1 MDGVTRSTKTDLTSW
16 LVFEF
21 SLLLDSPWEW
31 IIVTGNRL
39 LISLFQLVLLAGTL
53 LVVMLLGFIPLQAET
68 PILFLLFALITANFT
83 LISIITSLSQFL
95 LGREVESPNEI
106 RAEMAETISY
116 REDISKTISQSVMP
130 VKPAI
135 FFLFLFANV
144 RDDLESLEQL
154 SSQARTKR
162 AQDEL
167 EDLIAGFQTHTDQ
180 VVEHLEHPASELKH
194 ALFTSVNADYENYA
208 HQAWYLQ
215 MEHSD
220 EFTDPVT
227 EQLDQLTDKLEYI
240 VVATRMFQTTF
251 IESEVAE
258 LSRFLLY
265 IGLPVQ
271 LSSVIVMLLY
281 TAPASVPLVSS
292 ATLTVLIP
300 AVLIAG
306 FAPFLLLSSYIVRL
320 TIIAQR
326 MADRFPFNSQ
336 LSDTVVRPNTV
347 TDDP

>member
-1 MDGVTRSTKTDLTSW
+1 
-16 LVFEF
+16 
-21 SLLLDSPWEW
+21 
-31 IIVTGNRL
+31 
-39 LISLFQLVLLAGTL
+39 
-53 LVVMLLGFIPLQAET
+53 
-68 PILFLLFALITANFT
+68 
-83 LISIITSLSQFL
+83 
-95 LGREVESPNEI
+95 
-106 RAEMAETISY
+106 MAETISY
-116 REDISKTISQSVMP
+116 RNDVSKTISQSVMP
-130 VKPAI
+130 VKPNI
-135 FFLFLFANV
+135 FFLFLFENI

-154 SSQARTKR
+154 SSQARTKE
-162 AQDEL
+162 AHDEL
-167 EDLIAGFQTHTDQ
+167 ENLIAGFHAHTDQ
-180 VVEHLEHPASELKH
+180 VVDLLEHPASELKH
-194 ALFTSVNADYENYA
+194 ALFTSVNADYENHA

-220 EFTDPVT
+220 KFTDPVT
-227 EQLDQLTDKLEYI
+227 EQLDQLTNRLEHI

-300 AVLIAG
+300 AVLLAG
-306 FAPFLLLSSYIVRL
+306 FVPFLLLGSYIVRL

-326 MADRFPFNSQ
+326 MADKFPFSSQ
-336 LSDTVVRPNTV
+336 LTDAVVRPNTD